1 MVPDVVHLSA
11 VGQRALLEA
20 RSISAVELCEAHL
33 EQIERV
39 DPLVN
44 ALVTRTAEL
53 ALARAGESDDRRSR
67 GEPARL
73 LEGIPVA
80 HKDLLDTAGV
90 RTTYG
95 SPIYADNFPAFD
107 ALPVRRMREAG
118 AVMLGKTNT
127 PEFGA
132 GSQTFNPVFGTT
144 RNPWDPSRT
153 CGGSSGGSAVALA
166 CGMVA
171 LADGSDL
178 GGSLRNPAAFCGVV
192 GLRPS
197 PGRVPSWPSDAPYS
211 PFAVDG
217 PMARTVADVAL
228 LLDALTGEDPR
239 VPLSLPAP
247 AVPFRQIDERE
258 PPTVRIAFAP
268 SLGGLPIDPAVSAG
282 IAAALR
288 ALATSGM
295 RVELDA
301 PDLADADHI
310 FEVERALGFTGLRG
324 DLEAHPE
331 LVKETVRWNI
341 EQGLALTGA
350 DISDAR
356 FRHARLCERVDAF
369 MQGYDVLACPATQV
383 MPFPVEIEYP
393 EVIDGVRLT
402 TYIEWIRVCSR
413 ITATGLPAISI
424 PAGFSSDGL
433 PIGLQLVG
441 RRRGER
447 GLLAVAQA
455 AERVLGAA
463 ARPPIAS

>member
-1 MVPDVVHLSA
+1 
-11 VGQRALLEA
+11 
-20 RSISAVELCEAHL
+20 
-33 EQIERV
+33 
-39 DPLVN
+39 
-44 ALVTRTAEL
+44 
-53 ALARAGESDDRRSR
+53 
-67 GEPARL
+67 
-73 LEGIPVA
+73 
-80 HKDLLDTAGV
+80 
-90 RTTYG
+90 
-95 SPIYADNFPAFD
+95 
-107 ALPVRRMREAG
+107 
-118 AVMLGKTNT
+118 MLGKTNT

-197 PGRVPSWPSDAPYS
+197 PGRVPSWPSDALYS

-217 PMARTVADVAL
+217 PMGRTVADVAL
-228 LLDALTGEDPR
+228 LLDALVGDDPR
-239 VPLSLPAP
+239 VPLSLAAP
-247 AVPFRQIDERE
+247 DVPFRQIDQRE
-258 PPTVRIAFAP
+258 PAGVRVAFAP
-268 SLGGLPIDPAVSAG
+268 TLGGLPIDADVSVG
-282 IAAALR
+282 IAQAVG
-288 ALATSGM
+288 ALAASGL
-295 RVELDA
+295 RVELDE
-301 PDLADADHI
+301 PDLADADQI
-310 FEVERALGFTGLRG
+310 FEVERALGFISLQGELA
-324 DLEAHPE
+324 AHPE
-331 LVKETVRWNI
+331 LLKQTVRWNI

-393 EVIDGVRLT
+393 EVIDGTRLR
-402 TYIEWIRVCSR
+402 TYIEWFRVCSR
-413 ITATGLPAISI
+413 ITACGLPAISI
-424 PAGFSSDGL
+424 PAGFSAAGM

-447 GLLAVAQA
+447 GLLAVALL
-455 AERVLGAA
+455 AERVLGSAGR
-463 ARPPIAS
+463 RPPI

>member
-1 MVPDVVHLSA
+1 MDVVHRPA
-11 VGQRALLEA
+11 VEQRALLDSGA
-20 RSISAVELCEAHL
+20 ISAVELCEAHL
-33 EQIERV
+33 AQVERV

-44 ALVTRTAEL
+44 ALVTRTAEA
-53 ALARAGESDDRRSR
+53 ALARAGESDERRGR
-67 GEPARL
+67 REPPRL
-73 LEGIPVA
+73 LEGLPVA

-107 ALPVRRMREAG
+107 ALPVQRMREAG

-144 RNPWDPSRT
+144 RNPWDLSRT

-166 CGMVA
+166 CCMVA

-197 PGRVPSWPSDAPYS
+197 PGRVPSWPSDAPWS

-228 LLDALTGEDPR
+228 LLDALCGEDPR
-239 VPLSLPAP
+239 APLSLAAP
-247 AVPFRQIDERE
+247 AVPFRQIDERQ
-258 PPTVRIAFAP
+258 PAGVRIAFAP
-268 SLGGLPIDPAVSAG
+268 TLGALPIDPEVAAG
-282 IAAALR
+282 VGR
-288 ALATSGM
+288 ALAALAAAGAS
-295 RVELDA
+295 VELDE
-301 PDLADADHI
+301 PDLADADHV
-310 FEVERALGFTGLRG
+310 FEVERALGFSALRG
-324 DLEAHPE
+324 ELEAHPE
-331 LVKETVRWNI
+331 LLKQTVRWNI

-350 DISDAR
+350 DVSDAR
-356 FRHARLCERVDAF
+356 FRHARLLERADAF

-383 MPFPVEIEYP
+383 LPFPFEIEYP
-393 EVIDGVRLT
+393 EVIDGTRMQ

-413 ITATGLPAISI
+413 ITVSGLPAISI
-424 PAGFSSDGL
+424 PAGFSAGGL

-447 GLLAVAQA
+447 DLLAVALL
-455 AERVLGAA
+455 AERVLGLAGH
-463 ARPPIAS
+463 RPPVI

>member
-1 MVPDVVHLSA
+1 MLPDVVHRSA
-11 VGQRALLEA
+11 VEQRARLDA
-20 RSISAVELCEAHL
+20 GAISAVELCEAHL
-33 EQIERV
+33 ARIELV

-44 ALVTRTAEL
+44 ALVTRTREQ
-53 ALARAGESDDRRSR
+53 ALARADESDARRAR

-73 LEGIPVA
+73 LEGLPVA
-80 HKDLLDTAGV
+80 HKDLLETAGV

-95 SPIYADNFPAFD
+95 SPIYADNFPAID
-107 ALPVRRMREAG
+107 ALPVTRMREAG

-132 GSQTFNPVFGTT
+132 GSHTFNTVFGTT
-144 RNPWDPSRT
+144 RNPWDLSRT

-197 PGRVPSWPSDAPYS
+197 PGRVPSWPSDALYS

-217 PMARTVADVAL
+217 PMGRTVSDVAL
-228 LLDALTGEDPR
+228 LLDALVGEDPR
-239 VPLSLPAP
+239 VPLSLTTPG
-247 AVPFRQIDERE
+247 VPFRQIDPRE
-258 PPTVRIAFAP
+258 PADVRVAFAP
-268 SLGGLPIDPAVSAG
+268 TLGGLPIDADVSAG
-282 IAAALR
+282 IAQAVG
-288 ALATSGM
+288 ALAASGV
-295 RVELDA
+295 RVELDE
-301 PDLADADHI
+301 PDLADADQI
-310 FEVERALGFTGLRG
+310 FEVERALGFSSLRG
-324 DLEAHPE
+324 ELAAHPE
-331 LVKETVRWNI
+331 LLKQTVRWNI

-393 EVIDGVRLT
+393 ELIDGTRLR
-402 TYIEWIRVCSR
+402 TYIEWFRVCSR
-413 ITATGLPAISI
+413 ITACGLPAISI
-424 PAGFSSDGL
+424 PAGFSAAGM

-447 GLLAVAQA
+447 GLLAVALL
-455 AERVLGAA
+455 AERVLGSAGR
-463 ARPPIAS
+463 RPPV

>member
-1 MVPDVVHLSA
+1 MLPDVVHRSA
-11 VGQRALLEA
+11 VEQRALLEA
-20 RSISAVELCEAHL
+20 GAISAVELCEAHL
-33 EQIERV
+33 ARIELV

-44 ALVTRTAEL
+44 ALVTRTREP
-53 ALARAGESDDRRSR
+53 ALARAKESDGRRAR

-73 LEGIPVA
+73 LEGLPVA
-80 HKDLLDTAGV
+80 HKDLLETAGV

-95 SPIYADNFPAFD
+95 SPIYADNFPAID
-107 ALPVRRMREAG
+107 ALPVTRMREAG

-132 GSQTFNPVFGTT
+132 GSHTFNTVFGTT
-144 RNPWDPSRT
+144 RNPWDLSRT

-197 PGRVPSWPSDAPYS
+197 PGRVPSWPSDTLYS

-217 PMARTVADVAL
+217 PMGRTVADVAL
-228 LLDALTGEDPR
+228 LLDALVGEDPR
-239 VPLSLPAP
+239 VPLSLAAP
-247 AVPFRQIDERE
+247 GFPFRQIDRRE
-258 PPTVRIAFAP
+258 PAGVHVAFAP
-268 SLGGLPIDPAVSAG
+268 TLGGLPIDAEVSAG
-282 IAAALR
+282 LTLAVD
-288 ALATSGM
+288 ALAASGM
-295 RVELDA
+295 RVELDE
-301 PDLADADHI
+301 PDLADADQI
-310 FEVERALGFTGLRG
+310 FEVERALGFSSLRG
-324 DLEAHPE
+324 ELAAHPE
-331 LVKETVRWNI
+331 LLKQTVRWNI

-393 EVIDGVRLT
+393 EVIDGTRLH
-402 TYIEWIRVCSR
+402 TYIEWFRVCSR
-413 ITATGLPAISI
+413 ITACGLPAISI
-424 PAGFSSDGL
+424 PAGFSAAGM

-447 GLLAVAQA
+447 GLLAVALL
-455 AERVLGAA
+455 AERVLGNAGR
-463 ARPPIAS
+463 RPPL